1 MKTTQTLRS
10 SLRATGRR
18 WPHGVLAAALA
29 LMLGACGGGG
39 GADVTTPPPAST
51 MGSLRLALTDA
62 PSCGYEHVN
71 VSIRKIRVHQSN
83 GAGDSDSG
91 WSELVLAA
99 DKRVDL
105 LTLTNGVLS
114 ELGQTALPAGK
125 YTQMRVL
132 LAPNDAAAPLAN
144 SVTPV
149 GGAETA
155 LNTPSAVQ
163 SGLKLNVDI
172 EVRADQVA
180 DLVLDFDACRSVVK
194 LGNSGGFNLKPV
206 ISVLPRV
213 SDAANRV
220 IGYVL
225 PTLAGSTTVSAQVA
239 GVPIKSTVPDATGKF
254 VLAPLAAGSYDVVV
268 SAAGRA
274 SALVTGVPVSATSNT
289 VLNADTAPIA
299 PPLSAMRLAAGAV
312 SLTPATT
319 PIEAMV
325 VARKAYTGGPTVEI
339 AAMPVDGLTGAFSL
353 LLPSAAPVRAA
364 YASGVTTLVFSAD
377 TAMPTGKYS
386 LVATAAAASKALAV
400 DLSSADALG
409 LSIPLP

>member
-1 MKTTQTLRS
+1 MKTRQALQS
-10 SLRATGRR
+10 MPATGRR
-18 WPHGVLAAALA
+18 WPLGVVAAVLALT
-29 LMLGACGGGG
+29 LSACGGGG
-39 GADVTTPPPAST
+39 GAEVTSPPAST
-51 MGSLRLALTDA
+51 MGSMRLALTDA

-71 VSIRKIRVHQSN
+71 VSIRKIRVHQNN

-91 WSELVLAA
+91 WSELALTT

-163 SGLKLNVDI
+163 SGLKMNVDI

-194 LGNSGGFNLKPV
+194 LGHSGGFNLKPV

-225 PTLAGSTTVSAQVA
+225 PALAGSTTVSAQVA
-239 GVPIKSTVPDATGKF
+239 GVPVKSTVPDASGKF
-254 VLAPLAAGSYDVVV
+254 VLAPLAIGSYDVVV
-268 SAAGRA
+268 SATGR
-274 SALVTGVPVSATSNT
+274 STALVTGVPVSATANT

-299 PPLSAMRLAAGAV
+299 PPVSAMRLAAGLV
-312 SLTPATT
+312 TLTPAIA

-325 VARKAYTGGPTVEI
+325 LARKAYTGGPTVEI

-353 LLPSAAPVRAA
+353 LLPSAAPVRAN
-364 YASGVTTLVFSAD
+364 YAAGATTLVFSAD

-386 LVATAAAASKALAV
+386 LVASAGAASKTLAI

-409 LSIPLP
+409 LGIPLP